1 VSAGETAL
9 LQQAGPSPQ
18 PGIRSEAGA
27 PDTTVVN
34 KGSGTQTILKAPPTS
49 NPSANATVPH

>member
-1 VSAGETAL
+1 VL
-9 LQQAGPSPQ
+9 LQAAGPAPQ

-34 KGSGTQTILKAPPTS
+34 KGSGTQQILQAPATT
-49 NPSANATVPH
+49 NPSANATVPK